1 MAKFRMFEGMSYDS
15 LSKQK
20 FIKKKKLKWIEVN
33 PYKKGEIHGKIYFPR
48 HYVVLYREVRKGIWK
63 KIKTV
68 RAEVGGR
75 YEMVLPK
82 NIKENDTIKLEIIER
97 KGEY

>member
-1 MAKFRMFEGMSYDS
+1 M
-15 LSKQK
+15 
-20 FIKKKKLKWIEVN
+20 
-33 PYKKGEIHGKIYFPR
+33 
-48 HYVVLYREVRKGIWK
+48 VLYREVRKGIWK